1 MKKQVGLRI
10 IAVLLLICLCGMQ
23 VNAAQ
28 VPSVAANLT
37 AKQKTNSSNLKML
50 DAAKV
55 YCETTQASKYSIQY
69 EAIGS
74 NNGKTGVSFL
84 TLTYGVG
91 KKGTVKTKRHY
102 NYYKIRLTGKK
113 NNGKKTNSC
122 IGYGKISE

>member
-1 MKKQVGLRI
+1 MKKQKSLRI
-10 IAVLLLICLCGMQ
+10 VAVLLLICLCGVQ
-23 VNAAQ
+23 ANAAY

-55 YCETTQASKYSIQY
+55 YCETTQASKYSIQF

-74 NNGKTGVSFL
+74 NNGKNGVSFL

-113 NNGKKTNSC
+113 SCGKTTKRC
-122 IGYGKISE
+122 VGYGRISE